1 MLKKRFISQILTGIA
16 LVGILAGTSVT
27 SVSHALGVRPATYSG
42 TNGPLIYT
50 AISGFGPSMTV
61 SLKASTPTGTVVPM
75 SHTAANLPEFS
86 ADGTKI
92 TWMETAG
99 QAWSIKVANADG
111 SNKVT
116 LVSGSSSPNAN
127 NPTFSPNGNF
137 IAFDYNNDI
146 YVLSATATGKAISDA
161 SRLTTSSGM
170 GNMATK
176 PKYLTATKIV
186 YAGMQSGNTC
196 SNSLY
201 NGLYVKDTMVA
212 GNGTLLTN
220 SCESGINRTYPI
232 DFDISPDG
240 TWIAYRGLATN
251 NFIALI
257 KSDNTGSRTYVYQA
271 SSGSNNPQGRPVFSP
286 DGTKIVYNDMTSNK
300 IVTWD
305 GTTVGSATNVVF
317 PAGVNSPSEVVWAPA
332 SAVLSAVTT
341 VAPTTTVAS
350 SNSSS
355 ATTGSY
361 ANAIPGVTV
370 TDAKVYT
377 TAPAK
382 VSAASAINAMTTTEA
397 KTFDIVSKTPS
408 VCLPNDN
415 DLVFLDD
422 GKCIATVVNEK
433 TRAVLRTLKTTVV
446 NTDISTLK
454 VGNEIAVLSPLY
466 FDAGSADMKP
476 SSAKRLS
483 GLVTTIKAAGS
494 ILIAGHSG
502 TLMGNT
508 PENQALSK
516 KRATTVVSAL
526 KKLGATSP
534 IAIAAVGALDPAS
547 TGTSKAAQDKN
558 RRAVVVLIP

>member
-1 MLKKRFISQILTGIA
+1 MLTKRFTSQILTGIA

-27 SVSHALGVRPATYSG
+27 SVSHALGVRPATYSS

-50 AISGFGPSMTV
+50 SMSGFGPSMTI

-116 LVSGSSSPNAN
+116 LVSGASSPNAN

-146 YVLSATATGKAISDA
+146 YVLSATATGKVIADA

-201 NGLYVKDTMVA
+201 NGLYVKDTMAA

-220 SCESGINRTYPI
+220 SCDSGMNRTYPI

-240 TWIAYRGLATN
+240 NWIAYRGLATN

-257 KSDNTGSRTYVYQA
+257 KSDNTGSRISVYSA

-300 IVTWD
+300 IVSWD

-317 PAGVNSPSEVVWAPA
+317 PSGVNSPSEVVWAPA
-332 SAVLSAVTT
+332 SAVLSATTT

-350 SNSSS
+350 SSS

-361 ANAIPGVTV
+361 ANAVPGVTV

-377 TAPAK
+377 AAPAK
-382 VSAASAINAMTTTEA
+382 VSAASAINAMTETEA
-397 KTFDIVSKTPS
+397 KAYDIVSKTPS

-415 DLVFLDD
+415 DLVFLDE

-446 NTDISTLK
+446 GTDISTLK

-476 SSAKRLS
+476 SSAKRLTS
-483 GLVTTIKAAGS
+483 LFATIKAAGS

-516 KRATTVVSAL
+516 QRATNVVSAL
-526 KKLGATSP
+526 KKLGATAP
-534 IAIAAVGALDPAS
+534 IAIAAVGALDPVS
-547 TGTSKAAQDKN
+547 TGTSKAAQNKN